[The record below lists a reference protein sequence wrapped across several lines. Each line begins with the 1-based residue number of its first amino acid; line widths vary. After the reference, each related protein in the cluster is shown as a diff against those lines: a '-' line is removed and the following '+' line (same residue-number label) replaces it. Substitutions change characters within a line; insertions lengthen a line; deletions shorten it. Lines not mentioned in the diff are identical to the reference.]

1 MKFNEKY
8 LTMVLAMVI
17 IFQFVGLPAR
27 ADRPVVIDNVRIS
40 MGYDG
45 SQANGNSLN
54 PNISDNGRYVVFFS
68 DATNLVPNDTNGKID
83 VFVFDLETQ
92 IMERV
97 STASSGEQAN
107 DDDPKAGML
116 ADISDDGRF
125 VVFESFASNL
135 VKNDTNNFCE
145 DWDTHEIISCPDVF
159 VKDRLTNETRLVSV
173 SSAGEQANFGAILP
187 SISADGRY
195 VTFTSNATNLVE
207 HDANNV
213 TDIFWRDLQTG
224 ETRLVSEASDG
235 SQADGGSFLSSISG
249 DGRFVSFES
258 QANNLT
264 VDNIDVD
271 SDIFVRDLQN
281 DATTLISGVSAV
293 IKNNHQTGF
302 VSFISGN
309 GRYVVF
315 SLINCGEFT
324 CIVEN
329 MYCYDRQTAETSMV
343 SLALD
348 GTAGNDYSSFGN
360 VSDDGSA
367 AFVSEA
373 TNLVEAGVKP
383 CKYCRNVFF
392 RHGDKTVLVSK
403 NMAGQYSN
411 GISDW
416 GLIAAGNSSRVVFN
430 STSSDLVPGDTNGY
444 GDIFVYGW
452 KSTPV
457 YFLHLPLVIK

>member
-1 MKFNEKY
+1 MKFNKKY
-8 LTMVLAMVI
+8 LTMVLAMVL
-17 IFQFVGLPAR
+17 IFQFGGLPAQ
-27 ADRPVVIDNVRIS
+27 ADGPAVVDNVRIS

-45 SQANGNSLN
+45 MQANENSFN

-68 DATNLVPNDTNGKID
+68 AASNLVPGDTNGKID

-97 STASSGEQAN
+97 STASNGEQAN
-107 DDDPKAGML
+107 NNPKDGTL

-125 VVFESFASNL
+125 VVFESPATNL

-187 SISADGRY
+187 SISADGQY
-195 VTFTSNATNLVE
+195 VTFTSNAVNLVE
-207 HDANNV
+207 HDTNKH
-213 TDIFWRDLQTG
+213 TDIFLHDLQTG

-235 SQADGGSFLSSISG
+235 SLADGGSFLSSISG

-264 VDNIDVD
+264 ADNIDVD

-281 DATTLISGVSAV
+281 DETTLISGASAV
-293 IKNNHQTGF
+293 IQNNHQAGLI
-302 VSFISGN
+302 SFISGN
-309 GRYVVF
+309 GRYVAF
-315 SLINCGEFT
+315 SLVNCGEFICST
-324 CIVEN
+324 EN
-329 MYCYDRQTAETSMV
+329 MYRYDRQTAETSII
-343 SLALD
+343 SLAFN
-348 GTAGNDYSSFGN
+348 GTAGNKRSMFGN
-360 VSDDGSA
+360 ISNDGSA

-373 TNLVEAGVKP
+373 TNLVEAENLP
-383 CKYCRNVFF
+383 CEYCQNVFL

-403 NMAGQYSN
+403 NMTGQYSN
-411 GISDW
+411 GNSRW
-416 GLIAAGNSSRVVFN
+416 GFIAAGNSSRVAFS

-444 GDIFVYGW
+444 GDVFVYGW
-452 KSTPV
+452 KSAPV
-457 YFLHLPLVIK
+457 YSMYLPLVTR